1 MACCAWRGAPG
12 CAAPQRP
19 SLITPAFSPS
29 PDLQARIL
37 YHRRR
42 NTSAGYVGVL
52 PRPFQPVYGIGQDIG
67 GEIDLGGRR
76 ETSEAD
82 ANRRIRERVGE
93 THRTQHIG
101 GFYDRRGA
109 GGSG

>member
-1 MACCAWRGAPG
+1 MR
-12 CAAPQRP
+12 CAAA
-19 SLITPAFSPS
+19 SVTDKACFLTITRSPS
-29 PDLQARIL
+29 ANSIPPP
-37 YHRRR
+37 
-42 NTSAGYVGVL
+42 AGYISWLCGCTPL
-52 PRPFQPVYGIGQDIG
+52 PFQPVYGIGQDVG